1 MLRRDLFECVHKV
14 HVDAGPD
21 ELGQLVEIA
30 PAAAGQQQGGC
41 RRSLGGEKFLLDAT
55 HGQYL
60 KSSKVHTIAILLLHA
75 RVTNL
80 GGQSD
85 FASHGDI
92 GSHGPVGGERQQR
105 RHHSDAR

>member
-60 KSSKVHTIAILLLHA
+60 KSSKVHTIAILSLHA

-85 FASHGDI
+85 FASHRNV
-92 GSHGPVGGERQQR
+92 GPNRPVDGQRQEGCY
-105 RHHSDAR
+105 HSNAC